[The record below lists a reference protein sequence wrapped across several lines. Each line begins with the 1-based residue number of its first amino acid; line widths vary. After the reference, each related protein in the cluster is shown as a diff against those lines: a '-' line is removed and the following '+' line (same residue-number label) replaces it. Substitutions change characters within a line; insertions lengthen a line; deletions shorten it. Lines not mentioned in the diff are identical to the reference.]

1 MTDQSLGRWVVA
13 GMAGFL
19 VLVLALAVFALKVE
33 VSDGLDD
40 YADLVPAPDTIVW
53 EQGDETA
60 LWLQTNRNG
69 VELRINSVALGVGNI
84 ELAFPE
90 ATSAMRLGRGEGCL
104 SWVVSSLYA
113 TQVNDTGYTLVF
125 DISRNGFTGDAT
137 VYTRARPAD
146 GTFGATF
153 PTVISSVNSSGSRT
167 ASAAAGEWTIEASND
182 SDFPEAT
189 TRRISITV
197 GTDPGATRDDEVET
211 LTLYKGM
218 GVGLVACSPANDVVL
233 TLHGDDG
240 EELNR
245 YLVDIHAD
253 SPAAAA
259 HPDAGHAVRRLCLD
273 SADHQVNYLDGGEEA
288 GEAFA
293 RDAFGLAY
301 NVDSLVLADTS
312 ADTEYRYFFSY
323 SLSGGGVQL
332 LVSDV
337 GASGLGLDAHKVYPV
352 RMTATDEG
360 DPTADT
366 PVAPTTAS
374 LDVGVW
380 LDITTLSPGDD
391 GICS

>member
-69 VELRINSVALGVGNI
+69 VELRISSVAVGVGNI
-84 ELAFPE
+84 ERVFPE
-90 ATSAMRLGRGEGCL
+90 ARTSMRLGRGEGCL

-153 PTVISSVNSSGSRT
+153 PTVISSGSNSGGQTSSVT
-167 ASAAAGEWTIEASND
+167 AGEWVTEASND

-189 TRRISITV
+189 TRRISVTV
-197 GTDPGATRDDEVET
+197 GTDPS
-211 LTLYKGM
+211 LYQGRR
-218 GVGLVACSPANDVVL
+218 G
-233 TLHGDDG
+233 GD
-240 EELNR
+240 
-245 YLVDIHAD
+245 
-253 SPAAAA
+253 S
-259 HPDAGHAVRRLCLD
+259 DALPG
-273 SADHQVNYLDGGEEA
+273 Y
-288 GEAFA
+288 
-293 RDAFGLAY
+293 
-301 NVDSLVLADTS
+301 
-312 ADTEYRYFFSY
+312 
-323 SLSGGGVQL
+323 GGGPGGL
-332 LVSDV
+332 LTRQRCR
-337 GASGLGLDAHKVYPV
+337 A
-352 RMTATDEG
+352 
-360 DPTADT
+360 DPA
-366 PVAPTTAS
+366 
-374 LDVGVW
+374 W
-380 LDITTLSPGDD
+380 RRW
-391 GICS
+391 